1 TPRDLHSFPTRRSSD
16 LRERGRAKIARGIE
30 EIAEL
35 DRAVAFDARDGGA
48 AREIV
53 VGEAIDDLL
62 AESILIIKNIVWD
75 INLSRDLAR
84 RSEEHTSELQSLAY
98 LV

>member
-84 RSEEHTSELQSLAY
+84 RSEERRVGKECRALG
-98 LV
+98 